1 MSVENPKWSVVIT
14 TAPRKS
20 PKLAT
25 TIESLRTAGW
35 KDPVVFAEPDSPTC
49 DAETY
54 TNKSRL
60 GVFHNWIKAAGH
72 GLESGSDVIM
82 TVQDD
87 VWFHPDSKWFSES
100 VLWPEK
106 CAFLSLYTPL
116 HYSII
121 KGKIKPWGV
130 YPVHTRSLWGA
141 MAMIWKPS
149 VLDLVVNSTRAK
161 NWVGKRSDMTLRQIS
176 DKQEKPETIR
186 NVDTFIGYCAT
197 RDMKLNMY
205 YVNPSFVQH
214 ISEYSSIGGRAAEG
228 KRAAR
233 FMVGSAEAPNA
244 NEIPIQR
251 GTK

>member
-1 MSVENPKWSVVIT
+1 
-14 TAPRKS
+14 
-20 PKLAT
+20 
-25 TIESLRTAGW
+25 
-35 KDPVVFAEPDSPTC
+35 
-49 DAETY
+49 
-54 TNKSRL
+54 
-60 GVFHNWIKAAGH
+60 
-72 GLESGSDVIM
+72 
-82 TVQDD
+82 
-87 VWFHPDSKWFSES
+87 
-100 VLWPEK
+100 
-106 CAFLSLYTPL
+106 
-116 HYSII
+116 
-121 KGKIKPWGV
+121 
-130 YPVHTRSLWGA
+130 
-141 MAMIWKPS
+141 
-149 VLDLVVNSTRAK
+149 LVVNSTRAK